1 MENFRHHIS
10 QLIDISEIEW
20 SSIKEVTVQEHFNT
34 KETILDNG
42 KIARNIYFIKK
53 GLIRSFYLLNGQEIN
68 TYFACDNQFISS
80 YASFIAQLPSLEQ
93 LETIEETEVL
103 SISYEKLNALY
114 KQHPKLE
121 KLGRIIAEKN
131 YLCVVDRTL
140 SMQTKTAKEKYL
152 EFIDKYDFKI
162 INNVPQ
168 HQIATF
174 LGIAPESLSRVRKQI
189 STS

>member
-20 SSIKEVTVQEHFNT
+20 NSIKEVTVQEYFNA
-34 KETILDNG
+34 KETILDVG
-42 KIARNIYFIKK
+42 KIAKNIYFIKK

-80 YASFIAQLPSLEQ
+80 YASFIAQQPSLEQ
-93 LETIEETEVL
+93 LEAIVKTEVL
-103 SISYEKLNALY
+103 SIPYEKLNALY

-174 LGIAPESLSRVRKQI
+174 LGIAPESLSRVRKQL